1 MGPHGQ
7 ARACAPKC
15 LPSAKRLCPGRRY
28 STQVWSSAKADKI
41 YLYSSFVS
49 VISILKL
56 HYKSGEE
63 VKDMA
68 VSLKPATKVSEGL
81 KKMLN
86 DAIAREIQVSIQ
98 YMWQH
103 VQVMGVKGVAVQDQF
118 KQTAIAE
125 MKHAEK
131 IAERLW
137 YLEGTPTTKPALIK
151 VGDSLKEFLEFDVK
165 AEEEAI
171 TMYKGII
178 EQAQKEGDVTTAFIF
193 KEILEDEEEHH
204 DLFTT
209 MLEEV

>member
-1 MGPHGQ
+1 
-7 ARACAPKC
+7 
-15 LPSAKRLCPGRRY
+15 
-28 STQVWSSAKADKI
+28 
-41 YLYSSFVS
+41 
-49 VISILKL
+49 
-56 HYKSGEE
+56 
-63 VKDMA
+63 MA
-68 VSLKPATKVSEGL
+68 VSLEPMTKVSQKL
-81 KKMLN
+81 KDLLN

-103 VQVMGVKGVAVQDQF
+103 VQVMGVKGIAVQDQF
-118 KQTAIAE
+118 KQTAITE

-137 YLEGTPTTKPALIK
+137 YLTGTPTTKPAPIH
-151 VGDSLKEFLEFDVK
+151 VGKSLKEFLELDTK

-171 TMYKGII
+171 TMYKQII
-178 EQAQKEGDVTTAFIF
+178 AMAQKEGDVTTAFIF

>member
-1 MGPHGQ
+1 MP
-7 ARACAPKC
+7 
-15 LPSAKRLCPGRRY
+15 
-28 STQVWSSAKADKI
+28 
-41 YLYSSFVS
+41 VS
-49 VISILKL
+49 K
-56 HYKSGEE
+56 
-63 VKDMA
+63 
-68 VSLKPATKVSEGL
+68 KPVVKVSDKLKGL
-81 KKMLN
+81 LN
-86 DAIAREIQVSIQ
+86 KAIARELQVSIQ

-103 VQVMGVKGVAVQDQF
+103 VQVMGVKGVAVQDKF

-137 YLEGTPTTKPALIK
+137 YLGGTPTTKPDAIV
-151 VGDSLKEFLEFDVK
+151 VGKTLKEFLELNTK

-171 TMYKGII
+171 MMYKGII
-178 EQAQKEGDVTTAFIF
+178 DMAQKEGDVTTAFIF